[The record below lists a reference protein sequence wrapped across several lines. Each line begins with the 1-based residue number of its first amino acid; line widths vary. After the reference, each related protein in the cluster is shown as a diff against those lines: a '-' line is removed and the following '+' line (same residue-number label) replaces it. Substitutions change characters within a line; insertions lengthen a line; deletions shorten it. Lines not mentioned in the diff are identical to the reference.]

1 MISLEEQ
8 IQSIID
14 ILKEHGQP
22 NSDGKQSITFGELLG
37 KTHSDALN
45 MTLRKA
51 KKKGILTFDGE
62 ILMQG
67 RVVSGR
73 TPEADNDIPIVLL
86 SEEIK

>member
-8 IQSIID
+8 IQSLVDII
-14 ILKEHGQP
+14 KQHGSP
-22 NSDGKQSITFGELLG
+22 NSDGKPSITFGELLG

-51 KKKGILTFDGE
+51 KKKGNIYFDGE

-67 RVVSGR
+67 RKVSGR
-73 TPEADNDIPIVLL
+73 SPEADNDVPIVLL
-86 SEEIK
+86 NEEVK